1 MNKNLQK
8 ELADINAKC
17 DLIIELLDSLS
28 SNPDFVI
35 ERMRAVAFR
44 QSVESGKERKSC
56 LKVLHNDSE

>member
-28 SNPDFVI
+28 SDPDFVI

-44 QSVESGKERKSC
+44 QSVESGKERKFC
-56 LKVLHNDSE
+56 LKILHNDSE

>member
-44 QSVESGKERKSC
+44 QSVESEKERKFC